1 MPTYQYACSS
11 CGEQLEVV
19 QSFTDP
25 SLTVHDACGGALRKK
40 YGAVGVVFKGTGFYR
55 NDSRGA
61 PSESSGD
68 TGSGDQGSADKG
80 SGDKGSGDKRSGDKG
95 STDKG
100 STDKGAGPQQAGS
113 GGAEKTKKEGA
124 VAGKGGSSGTGGSG
138 GSAGAKPGAKPA
150 PASA

>member
-1 MPTYQYACSS
+1 VPTYQYACSS

-68 TGSGDQGSADKG
+68 TGSGDKASA
-80 SGDKGSGDKRSGDKG
+80 DKRSGDKG

-124 VAGKGGSSGTGGSG
+124 VAGKGGGSGTGGSG